1 MTSYKRGLLR
11 QSINDAGAPP
21 PVAPTPGQVAATP
34 TAPPAEAIPAPG
46 QPIPPPV
53 ARRPQTDA
61 QIRALTEASQA
72 LVDEGKREKA
82 RRQGLDKL
90 VGERIPAL
98 ETRMDGTDAKLDAIL
113 KQLKAN
119 AGTDDKSAPA
129 SPPASSTTSGDA
141 VPEGNEEMMTM
152 ILETRDENRDL
163 RATINRENMVRQ
175 MTRPGEPGEGIRL
188 DDWVDLIP
196 LVPPVAQDDGSID
209 NSGQRD
215 AIQNVIDRIKGERE
229 SASKNT
235 QSFMTDGATPG
246 STPPPGQ
253 TGPADELEE
262 LTTLWAKT
270 NDPAQLEM
278 MDEGQFRE
286 AQARI
291 DELQQLMPQVTSGY
305 RPGWLDLQ
313 GSISAL
319 QQQYAGLA
327 RHSGYQHE
335 GPPAMPPPG
344 V

>member
-1 MTSYKRGLLR
+1 
-11 QSINDAGAPP
+11 
-21 PVAPTPGQVAATP
+21 
-34 TAPPAEAIPAPG
+34 
-46 QPIPPPV
+46 
-53 ARRPQTDA
+53 
-61 QIRALTEASQA
+61 LTEASQA

-98 ETRMDGTDAKLDAIL
+98 EQRMDGTDAKLDAIL
-113 KQLKAN
+113 KQLKTN
-119 AGTDDKSAPA
+119 AGADDKSTPA
-129 SPPASSTTSGDA
+129 STPASSTTSGDA
-141 VPEGNEEMMTM
+141 TPQGNEEMMTM

-163 RATINRENMVRQ
+163 RA
-175 MTRPGEPGEGIRL
+175 RPGEPGEGLRL

-215 AIQNVIDRIKGERE
+215 AIVGVIDRIKGERE
-229 SASKNT
+229 SASQNT
-235 QSFMTDGATPG
+235 QSFMTQGATPG

-253 TGPADELEE
+253 TGPADDLEE
-262 LTTLWAKT
+262 LTALWAKT
-270 NDPAQLEM
+270 NDPSQLEM

-286 AQARI
+286 AQNRI

-305 RPGWLDLQ
+305 RPGWIDLQ

-335 GPPAMPPPG
+335 GPPAMPPP